1 MELFD
6 CDGEELIKETQEP
19 KEEINEYNTDD
30 EDIEFAIEEAA
41 SRETIDIEIAK
52 KVLHGLVD

>member
-6 CDGEELIKETQEP
+6 CDGEELTKETQEP

-30 EDIEFAIEEAA
+30 ENIEFASEEAA

-52 KVLHGLVD
+52 KSVPWLG